1 MVTVSLLID
10 TGATGVVIS
19 PAIAQR
25 LGIRLEEVTQGV
37 TTVADGR
44 KITNYNAIADFVAVG
59 PKTKKALH
67 LSILPHENNEET
79 GLLGMSFLADF
90 PHILDVKSQVITWM

>member
-1 MVTVSLLID
+1 MSLLID

-44 KITNYNAIADFVAVG
+44 KITNYIDEDNRMIYW
-59 PKTKKALH
+59 
-67 LSILPHENNEET
+67 S
-79 GLLGMSFLADF
+79 
-90 PHILDVKSQVITWM
+90 